1 MKLGSRPMIRSLMI
15 WIMAMVKGHKIG
27 PARTLSSLSTAQVR
41 MILRIYWTDRYQ
53 RRMLGYIRGTIGI
66 RNRLAR
72 QFGVSIETIKKI
84 VGIKHNQHGRRRRNR
99 FKTISLASIQSGVK
113 ERLRKRGTPVQT
125 LGVGRPR
132 KEPRRSRDVP
142 ENRRLRCRQSSLV
155 SSA

>member
-1 MKLGSRPMIRSLMI
+1 MIRWSVLLA
-15 WIMAMVKGHKIG
+15 AMTIRTITVAKGHKIG
-27 PARTLSSLSTAQVR
+27 PARTLSSLSAAQVR

-113 ERLRKRGTPVQT
+113 ERLRKRGTLVQT

-132 KEPRRSRDVP
+132 KEPSFAGCP
-142 ENRRLRCRQSSLV
+142 GK
-155 SSA
+155 